1 SATIFACN
9 VEEERYS
16 ERVYTIKE
24 GETLELQCLVTGHP
38 RPQIRWTKTAGGAS
52 DRESSLHN
60 ETLRIQNINRHQG
73 GRYYCKAENG
83 LGSPAIRSIRVD
95 CLCPLRHLLCPQM
108 FVFLCPLC
116 HVGLRKGRFWITPD
130 PYHNDDNIQIGR
142 EVKIS
147 CQVEATPPEELQF
160 SWLKNGRPLRS
171 SERMV
176 ITHTDTDVSPGTTN
190 LDIIDLKFTDFGTY
204 TCVASLR
211 NGGTPEISIDVNI
224 SSTTGEPLKYPECIV
239 ELSPKPCRRNVTL
252 IKPITRADSSRSKP
266 PWLCVAVPPAVEPEH
281 TEIRQ
286 ALGRAFSLTC
296 RLLRAHPARLLRY
309 EWKLGTR
316 LLTVGQFSDQRD
328 DTNYHV
334 RALNREGYGEY
345 TCDITNEAG
354 AGRCTFLVTGKANPP
369 EFYYDTYSAL
379 WQSRPRVYGFK
390 LQWTQME
397 PNAVD
402 RILAYRLGIRQMG
415 QSRWW
420 EQEIP
425 MEGTIQKGELL
436 TYNLTELIK
445 PESYLVRLTP
455 ITRYGEGDSTER
467 IITYS
472 APVNP
477 HLSKYLPTLTHSHTL
492 GSLYLTSDPDSCFC
506 DLSGFYMY
514 IETSRPR
521 LEDDTARLL
530 SPTFNSKSSS
540 VSNNPTYCFAFYY
553 HMYGKHIGALNVFLR
568 QKGQA
573 VTDTLVW
580 SLTGN
585 QGDRWRQA
593 KVKIHP
599 TTAFQMVIEGVR
611 GSGIEGDIA
620 IDDVAIE
627 EGECKDPPPNSESLA
642 PPSSPHIWQHCIT
655 LILALIGQQR

>member
-1 SATIFACN
+1 
-9 VEEERYS
+9 
-16 ERVYTIKE
+16 
-24 GETLELQCLVTGHP
+24 
-38 RPQIRWTKTAGGAS
+38 
-52 DRESSLHN
+52 
-60 ETLRIQNINRHQG
+60 
-73 GRYYCKAENG
+73 
-83 LGSPAIRSIRVD
+83 
-95 CLCPLRHLLCPQM
+95 
-108 FVFLCPLC
+108 
-116 HVGLRKGRFWITPD
+116 
-130 PYHNDDNIQIGR
+130 
-142 EVKIS
+142 
-147 CQVEATPPEELQF
+147 
-160 SWLKNGRPLRS
+160 
-171 SERMV
+171 
-176 ITHTDTDVSPGTTN
+176 
-190 LDIIDLKFTDFGTY
+190 
-204 TCVASLR
+204 
-211 NGGTPEISIDVNI
+211 
-224 SSTTGEPLKYPECIV
+224 
-239 ELSPKPCRRNVTL
+239 
-252 IKPITRADSSRSKP
+252 
-266 PWLCVAVPPAVEPEH
+266 PPAVEPEH

-379 WQSRPRVYGFK
+379 WQNRPRVYGFK

-472 APVNP
+472 GRPSRF
-477 HLSKYLPTLTHSHTL
+477 LSSNQEQVYKHWLSNLCGGFTRTAVCNTAA
-492 GSLYLTSDPDSCFC
+492 
-506 DLSGFYMY
+506 DL
-514 IETSRPR
+514 
-521 LEDDTARLL
+521 
-530 SPTFNSKSSS
+530 
-540 VSNNPTYCFAFYY
+540 
-553 HMYGKHIGALNVFLR
+553 
-568 QKGQA
+568 
-573 VTDTLVW
+573 
-580 SLTGN
+580 
-585 QGDRWRQA
+585 
-593 KVKIHP
+593 
-599 TTAFQMVIEGVR
+599 
-611 GSGIEGDIA
+611 
-620 IDDVAIE
+620 
-627 EGECKDPPPNSESLA
+627 
-642 PPSSPHIWQHCIT
+642 
-655 LILALIGQQR
+655 